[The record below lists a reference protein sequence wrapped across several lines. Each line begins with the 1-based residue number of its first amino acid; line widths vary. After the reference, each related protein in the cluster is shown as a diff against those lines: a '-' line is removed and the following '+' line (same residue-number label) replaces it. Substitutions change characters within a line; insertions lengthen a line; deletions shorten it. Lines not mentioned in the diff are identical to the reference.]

1 MVELI
6 GKKAYKKSGFHSELV
21 GTVIESNNRIW
32 PYMLNIKDV
41 GVVPFM
47 DNEEIVLLDD
57 KSDSRKQKVIESYN
71 EVVASNGE
79 ALRRLG
85 EE

>member
-6 GKKAYKKSGFHSELV
+6 GKKAYKKSGFHSGLV

-32 PYMLNIKDV
+32 PYMLDVKGV

-47 DNEEIVLLDD
+47 DNEEIDLLDD
-57 KSDSRKQKVIESYN
+57 KSDSRKKMVTDSYN
-71 EVVASNGE
+71 EVVARNGE
-79 ALRRLG
+79 SLRRLG